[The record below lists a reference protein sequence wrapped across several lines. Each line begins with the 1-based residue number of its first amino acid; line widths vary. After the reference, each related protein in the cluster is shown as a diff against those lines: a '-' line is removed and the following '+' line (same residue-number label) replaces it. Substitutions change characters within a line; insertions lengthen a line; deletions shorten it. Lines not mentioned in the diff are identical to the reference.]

1 MKILILGNSNIFQR
15 KIYYA
20 LKKFKSLEIEIAS
33 KRKINTNLKINQH
46 YHSYGEAIK
55 KTNAEIVYI
64 SLINSKHYSWAI
76 KSLNENK
83 HVIVDKPLTLNFY
96 QTKKLINLAS
106 RKKLLL
112 AEAVVFHKHARFE
125 KTFLKIDLN
134 KSTKIFCKFH
144 IPRLEKNN
152 FRNYKKYGGGCFQDM
167 SPYASYLINIFLNNK
182 KYLLSCKK
190 KINKIG
196 IVENFKLS
204 AKSKNIFLEASFSF
218 NSSYKNEIVIY
229 NKSKIYFLNYAFS
242 PPINRSLKLEIFD
255 EIEKKRYKIN
265 YIKQNVFY
273 TYFNQLF
280 KIIKKNK
287 YNFFYKE
294 IENIAKIKKKIS

>member
-1 MKILILGNSNIFQR
+1 M
-15 KIYYA
+15 
-20 LKKFKSLEIEIAS
+20 
-33 KRKINTNLKINQH
+33 
-46 YHSYGEAIK
+46 
-55 KTNAEIVYI
+55 
-64 SLINSKHYSWAI
+64 
-76 KSLNENK
+76 
-83 HVIVDKPLTLNFY
+83 
-96 QTKKLINLAS
+96 
-106 RKKLLL
+106 
-112 AEAVVFHKHARFE
+112 
-125 KTFLKIDLN
+125 
-134 KSTKIFCKFH
+134 
-144 IPRLEKNN
+144 
-152 FRNYKKYGGGCFQDM
+152 
-167 SPYASYLINIFLNNK
+167 
-182 KYLLSCKK
+182 
-190 KINKIG
+190 
-196 IVENFKLS
+196 
-204 AKSKNIFLEASFSF
+204 EASFSF